1 MKMRKMSVTLEINRS
16 NRSKAFEAALAIA
29 SALIKMCTRN
39 VSALSRLTCLYTV
52 QIGKNTAVSQTRL
65 CANCFFKLSQKTN
78 IFTSFMSESPQG
90 LVNNEYFLVEA
101 RLRKSED
108 VG

>member
-1 MKMRKMSVTLEINRS
+1 MCRMSVSLEINS
-16 NRSKAFEAALAIA
+16 CNRSKAFEAALAVA
-29 SALIKMCTRN
+29 SALIKMGTRN

-52 QIGKNTAVSQTRL
+52 QIGKNIAVSQTRL

-78 IFTSFMSESPQG
+78 IFSSFMSESPQG

-108 VG
+108 MG